1 MHEIE
6 KQEIVLR
13 RPVSEDGVALF
24 RLVRQCPPLDVNSL
38 YCNLLHCSHFAA
50 TSVAAVEGDE
60 LAGFISGYI
69 MPEQPDTLF
78 IWQVAVGEKA
88 RGRGLATRMLQ
99 HILQRPQ
106 CDDVAFLETTITGDN
121 RASWALFEGF
131 AAKMTAA
138 VSTSVM
144 FDRALHFDGRHETE
158 QRVRIGPLARNNGA
172 EENNGPAENA
182 SSSHENRRYKNE
194 DF

>member
-24 RLVRQCPPLDVNSL
+24 RLIQHCPPLDVNSL
-38 YCNLLHCSHFAA
+38 YCNLLHCSHFAG
-50 TSVAAVEGDE
+50 TSVAAVERDE

-69 MPEQPDTLF
+69 IPEQPDTLF
-78 IWQVAVGEKA
+78 IWQVAVSEKA
-88 RGRGLATRMLQ
+88 RGLGLATRMLK
-99 HILQRPQ
+99 HILQRPH
-106 CDDVAFLETTITGDN
+106 CADIAFLETTITGDN

-131 AAKMTAA
+131 AAKIPAA

-144 FDRALHFDGRHETE
+144 FDRELHFAGRHETE
-158 QRVRIGPLARNNGA
+158 QRVRIGPL
-172 EENNGPAENA
+172 P
-182 SSSHENRRYKNE
+182 
-194 DF
+194 